1 MNPLWELYN
10 VCFLCCK
17 ANYPF
22 RCHLCNIILYQVIMK
37 AISRSKSRIYNI
49 LFLLLILV
57 CLAACKQENKLESS
71 NKKIVFEKKNNEEIE
86 AYFFIATASISK
98 SIISKS
104 QIAQQKCRQ
113 KEIQSLSK
121 RIENDQS
128 HLLEDITKM
137 ANKRLI
143 IITDINESTVKKDL
157 YQLIDTAEVHF
168 DKAYINS
175 ITASL
180 SEQIELLES
189 ISKETKDESI
199 LKLVLSYLPQ
209 QYILLRETKKIKEE
223 IS

>member
-1 MNPLWELYN
+1 
-10 VCFLCCK
+10 
-17 ANYPF
+17 
-22 RCHLCNIILYQVIMK
+22 MK
-37 AISRSKSRIYNI
+37 AISISKSRFFNI

-57 CLAACKQENKLESS
+57 CLASCKQDNKLESS
-71 NKKIVFEKKNNEEIE
+71 NNKIVFDKKNNEEVE

-104 QIAQQKCRQ
+104 QIAQQKCSQ

-137 ANKRLI
+137 ANKKLI
-143 IITDINESTVKKDL
+143 IITDINESTAKKDL